1 MPLYEYKCRDCG
13 EILEKRQLM
22 SETPLVKCPSCKKNK
37 LERVLY
43 PGLYAYVAKS
53 ASDFKKLGDLALHN
67 TDKMSND
74 EFLEKSTKVGHDPE
88 IAKKRKENKK
98 LNRLDKKAQQDYIER
113 GVIATPS
120 DEHSLGM
127 SSVTGKVK
135 KPKRRRKKK

>member
-13 EILEKRQLM
+13 EMLEKRQLM

-53 ASDFKKLGDLALHN
+53 ASDFKTLGGLAQYN
-67 TDKMSND
+67 TDKMSKD
-74 EFLEKSTKVGHDPE
+74 QLLEKTIESGYNPE
-88 IAKKRKENKK
+88 VAEQRKANKK

-113 GVIATPS
+113 GVVATPS

-135 KPKRRRKKK
+135 KRRKNKKK